1 MDFGRFLDVA
11 RAFEREG
18 VEYILV
24 GGVAVNLHGLA
35 RTTEDVDFFVRPTAE
50 NILRLRRALGSLWKD
65 AEIDAIQLDDF
76 ERYPT
81 LRYGPPGEDFVID
94 VITRLG
100 TAFRYEDLEAETL
113 TLEGVRV
120 RVATP
125 ATVVRMKA
133 KTLRPIDCAD
143 AEALRRMFRLEE
155 P

>member
-1 MDFGRFLDVA
+1 MSRVRNASGIDS
-11 RAFEREG
+11 
-18 VEYILV
+18 V
-24 GGVAVNLHGLA
+24 GQQAPDA
-35 RTTEDVDFFVRPTAE
+35 AE
-50 NILRLRRALGSLWKD
+50 IHDKIVVLKQAAAKLNWDRQRNSLD

-125 ATVVRMKA
+125 ATLVRMKA

>member
-1 MDFGRFLDVA
+1 MDFRRFLDLA

-35 RTTEDVDFFVRPTAE
+35 RTTEDVDFFLAPSPE
-50 NILRLRRALGSLWKD
+50 NISRLKRALRSLWED
-65 AEIDAIQLDDF
+65 PEIDEIQAQDF
-76 ERYPT
+76 ESYPT

-100 TAFRYEDLEAETL
+100 SAFRYEDLSAETQ
-113 TLEGVRV
+113 TIEGVRV

-125 ATVVRMKA
+125 ATLVRMKA
-133 KTLRPIDCAD
+133 KTLRPVDRSDAD
-143 AEALRRMFRLEE
+143 GLRRLFGLEE
-155 P
+155 G